1 MIDIIRL
8 IACII
13 LTVLGLGCLVT
24 GVVGVYRFKY
34 ALNRIHA
41 GALLDTVGIL
51 LMLLG
56 VICAT
61 GLNVTSAKILV
72 VIAFLWL
79 TSPVSGHL
87 IGRLEITI
95 NDELDQSMT
104 VIDRETV
111 AHEKDSDILDE
122 IKEAN

>member
-56 VICAT
+56 IICAT

-72 VIAFLWL
+72 VIVFLWL

-87 IGRLEITI
+87 IGRLEVTI
-95 NDELDQSMT
+95 NDELDRSMT

-111 AHEKDSDILDE
+111 AHEKDSDIPDE